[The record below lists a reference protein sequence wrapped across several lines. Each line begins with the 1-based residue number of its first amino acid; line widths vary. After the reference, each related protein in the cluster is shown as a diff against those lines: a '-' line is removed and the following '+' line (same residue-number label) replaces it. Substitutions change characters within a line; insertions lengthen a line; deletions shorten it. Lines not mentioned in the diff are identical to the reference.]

1 MRIIL
6 DNLLL
11 KKYRTRGIIGLIIL
25 GISSFFLMGNY
36 HAISYFSQVSEGNI
50 DSTIINKCFSMS
62 HLDKFI
68 LFLFLVLV
76 VGFLFKDK
84 EYEIRENISKGEE
97 NIKKYFISKVIFIY
111 AISLIPILINIFIKM
126 ICYLPYKNA
135 LSIDKLFIS
144 FLYFF
149 IIGILFTSIIFT
161 MNLIVKDKLLAGIL
175 PIFFADGMIIFFAI
189 SKLLISDRL
198 SWIRNFLNMIGEQV
212 LGVFNLLL
220 LDFEP
225 STFSA
230 LKQLLLLI
238 IVFSISILM
247 IYLSYLL
254 IKIINIES
262 LKRPYFFEIPRYVIY
277 IFMSM
282 LVGFTVVSAI
292 GYFCIMF
299 IPSISYVNGTFIV
312 NIISFISMV
321 GIFIFLEALYRRKVL
336 SKEEKTKEYAQEES
350 NEIQPYREEFIKLD
364 ETTGLLEKSEDI
376 KEKEIFKDEE
386 ENSHNK
392 NKSLEKISNFD
403 AEEEE
408 ILKNE
413 FNKTFKNIESEE
425 IDHVQENK
433 SLEED
438 LYIDDVDDILKN
450 FVYDKIEKETN
461 KE

>member
-1 MRIIL
+1 
-6 DNLLL
+6 
-11 KKYRTRGIIGLIIL
+11 
-25 GISSFFLMGNY
+25 
-36 HAISYFSQVSEGNI
+36 
-50 DSTIINKCFSMS
+50 
-62 HLDKFI
+62 
-68 LFLFLVLV
+68 
-76 VGFLFKDK
+76 
-84 EYEIRENISKGEE
+84 
-97 NIKKYFISKVIFIY
+97 
-111 AISLIPILINIFIKM
+111 
-126 ICYLPYKNA
+126 
-135 LSIDKLFIS
+135 
-144 FLYFF
+144 
-149 IIGILFTSIIFT
+149 